1 VDARGREERLMELFA
16 ELAAWFTDP
25 KNWTGTTGIP
35 NRMLEH
41 VVLSGL
47 ATAIAVALA
56 VPVGLLI
63 GHTNQGAVLAISIA
77 NIGRAV
83 PSLALLIVFVSV
95 LGLGFR
101 NALVV
106 LILLAIPPILTNTYA
121 GMRGVDRDVVEAGR
135 GMGLSERGL
144 LRHVE
149 LPLALPVIVTGVR
162 TAAVQVVATAT
173 LAALVGGG
181 GLGRFI
187 VDGFAVRDE
196 ARLLGGAILV
206 ALLALATERLF
217 TLLER
222 RVTSPGLGTASR
234 TAVEPVAS

>member
-1 VDARGREERLMELFA
+1 MIGLLGELVAWLTDAA
-16 ELAAWFTDP
+16 H
-25 KNWTGTTGIP
+25 WTGTAGIP
-35 NRMLEH
+35 NRVLEH
-41 VVLSGL
+41 LALSGV
-47 ATAIAVALA
+47 AVAVAVAVA
-56 VPVGLLI
+56 VPAGLFI
-63 GHTNQGAVLAISIA
+63 GHTNRGALAAVSIA

-101 NALVV
+101 NAVVV
-106 LILLAIPPILTNTYA
+106 LFLLAVPPILTNTYA
-121 GMRGVDRDVVEAGR
+121 GIRGVDRDVVEAAR
-135 GMGLSERGL
+135 GMGMAERTIV
-144 LRHVE
+144 RRVE
-149 LPLALPVIVTGVR
+149 LPLAIPVIVTGIR

-196 ARLLGGAILV
+196 ARLLGGGLLV
-206 ALLALATERLF
+206 ALVALATERAM

-222 RVTSPGLGTASR
+222 RLTPRGVRPAPRSR
-234 TAVEPVAS
+234 TAAVTP

>member
-1 VDARGREERLMELFA
+1 MDVLA
-16 ELAAWFTDP
+16 ELLAWATDP
-25 KNWTGTTGIP
+25 AHWSGTSGIP
-35 NRMLEH
+35 NRVVEH
-41 VVLSGL
+41 VVLAGL
-47 ATAIAVALA
+47 ATLVAIAVA
-56 VPVGLLI
+56 VPAGLLI
-63 GHTNQGAVLAISIA
+63 GHTNRGAVLTVSIA

-106 LILLAIPPILTNTYA
+106 LVLLAVPPILTNTYA
-121 GMRGVDRDVVEAGR
+121 GMRAVEREVVEAGR
-135 GMGLSERGL
+135 GMGMAPWTL
-144 LRHVE
+144 LTRVE

-187 VDGFAVRDE
+187 VDGFAVRDN

-206 ALLALATERLF
+206 ALLALATERALTF
-217 TLLER
+217 VER
-222 RVTSPGLGTASR
+222 RLTSPGLRVAARHGPPTTRDQSALTAG
-234 TAVEPVAS
+234 

>member
-1 VDARGREERLMELFA
+1 MIELA
-16 ELAAWFTDP
+16 GDLAAWFADP
-25 KNWTGTTGIP
+25 ARWTGTAGIP

-47 ATAIAVALA
+47 AVLVAAGIA

-63 GHTNQGAVLAISIA
+63 GHTNRGALLAVSVA

-106 LILLAIPPILTNTYA
+106 LVLLAIPPILTNTYA

-135 GMGLSERGL
+135 GMGMAPATL
-144 LRHVE
+144 LWRVE
-149 LPLALPVIVTGVR
+149 LPLAVPAIVAGAR

-181 GLGRFI
+181 GLGRYI

-196 ARLLGGAILV
+196 ARLLGGAVLV
-206 ALLALATERLF
+206 ALLALATERAM

-222 RVTSPGLGTASR
+222 RLTSPGLALATTGAR
-234 TAVEPVAS
+234 QARG

>member
-1 VDARGREERLMELFA
+1 MIELLGA
-16 ELAAWFTDP
+16 LAAWFTDATH
-25 KNWTGTTGIP
+25 WAGTSGIP
-35 NRMLEH
+35 NRVLEH
-41 VVLSGL
+41 LALSGV
-47 ATAIAVALA
+47 AVAVAVAVA
-56 VPVGLLI
+56 VPAGLYI
-63 GHTNQGAVLAISIA
+63 GHTNRGALVTVSVA

-101 NALVV
+101 NAVVV
-106 LILLAIPPILTNTYA
+106 LVLLAIPPILTNTYA
-121 GMRGVDRDVVEAGR
+121 GMRGVDRDVVEAAR
-135 GMGLSERGL
+135 GMGMPERTIV
-144 LRHVE
+144 RRVE
-149 LPLALPVIVTGVR
+149 LPLAMSVIVTGIR

-206 ALLALATERLF
+206 ALLALATERGM
-217 TLLER
+217 TVLER
-222 RVTSPGLGTASR
+222 RLTPRGLRPAAGGSTRSSEQR
-234 TAVEPVAS
+234 TAPVTP

>member
-1 VDARGREERLMELFA
+1 MDVLVDL
-16 ELAAWFTDP
+16 LAWATDP
-25 KNWTGTTGIP
+25 EQWTGTAGIP
-35 NRMLEH
+35 NRVVEH
-41 VVLSGL
+41 VVLAGL
-47 ATAIAVALA
+47 ATLVAIAVA
-56 VPVGLLI
+56 VPAGLFI
-63 GHTNQGAVLAISIA
+63 GHTNRGAVLTVSVA

-106 LILLAIPPILTNTYA
+106 LVLLAVPPILTNTYA
-121 GMRGVDRDVVEAGR
+121 GMRAVEREVVEAGR
-135 GMGLSERGL
+135 GMGMAPWTL
-144 LRHVE
+144 LARVE

-187 VDGFAVRDE
+187 VDGFAVRDN

-206 ALLALATERLF
+206 ALLALATERALTF
-217 TLLER
+217 VER
-222 RVTSPGLGTASR
+222 RLTSPGLRVAARHGRPATRDQAASS
-234 TAVEPVAS
+234 TV

>member
-1 VDARGREERLMELFA
+1 MELLA
-16 ELAAWFTDP
+16 ELVAWFTDGAR
-25 KNWTGTTGIP
+25 WSGTTGIP
-35 NRMLEH
+35 NRVVEH

-47 ATAIAVALA
+47 AVLVAVAIA
-56 VPVGLLI
+56 VPVGLVI
-63 GHTNQGAVLAISIA
+63 GHTNRVALLAVSVA

-106 LILLAIPPILTNTYA
+106 LVLLAIPPILTNTYA
-121 GMRGVDRDVVEAGR
+121 GMRAVDRDVVEAGR
-135 GMGLSERGL
+135 GMGMTAASL
-144 LRHVE
+144 LGHVE
-149 LPLALPVIVTGVR
+149 VPLAVPVIVAGIR

-181 GLGRFI
+181 GLGRYI

-196 ARLLGGAILV
+196 ARLLGGAVLV
-206 ALLALATERLF
+206 ALLALATERAL

-222 RVTSPGLGTASR
+222 RLTAPGLR
-234 TAVEPVAS
+234 VATTRGGPGA

>member
-1 VDARGREERLMELFA
+1 MDVLA
-16 ELAAWFTDP
+16 ELLAWATDP
-25 KNWTGTTGIP
+25 AHWSGTSGIP
-35 NRMLEH
+35 NRVVEH
-41 VVLSGL
+41 VVLAGL
-47 ATAIAVALA
+47 ATLVAIAVA
-56 VPVGLLI
+56 VPAGLLI
-63 GHTNQGAVLAISIA
+63 GHTNRGAVLTVSIA

-106 LILLAIPPILTNTYA
+106 LVLLAVPPILTNTYA
-121 GMRGVDRDVVEAGR
+121 GMRAVEREVVEAGR
-135 GMGLSERGL
+135 GMGMAPWTL
-144 LRHVE
+144 LTRVE

-187 VDGFAVRDE
+187 VDGFAVRDN

-206 ALLALATERLF
+206 ALLALATERALTF
-217 TLLER
+217 VER
-222 RVTSPGLGTASR
+222 RLTSPGLRVAARHGPPATRDQAALTAG
-234 TAVEPVAS
+234 

>member
-1 VDARGREERLMELFA
+1 MDALTDLV
-16 ELAAWFTDP
+16 AWATDP
-25 KNWTGTTGIP
+25 AHWTGTAGIP
-35 NRMLEH
+35 NRVVEH

-47 ATAIAVALA
+47 ATLIAIAIAVPA
-56 VPVGLLI
+56 GLLI
-63 GHTNQGAVLAISIA
+63 GHTNRGAVLAVSVA

-106 LILLAIPPILTNTYA
+106 LVLLAVPPILTNTYA
-121 GMRGVDRDVVEAGR
+121 GMRAVERDIVEAGR
-135 GMGLSERGL
+135 GMGMPPWTL
-144 LRHVE
+144 LGRVE
-149 LPLALPVIVTGVR
+149 LPLALPVIVTGIR
-162 TAAVQVVATAT
+162 TASVQVVATAT

-187 VDGFAVRDE
+187 VDGFAVRDS

-206 ALLALATERLF
+206 ALLALATERAL
-217 TLLER
+217 TLVER
-222 RVTSPGLGTASR
+222 RLTSPGLRLAGSDAPRGMADPAPATPA
-234 TAVEPVAS
+234 

>member
-1 VDARGREERLMELFA
+1 MIELA
-16 ELAAWFTDP
+16 GDLAAWFADP
-25 KNWTGTTGIP
+25 ARWTGTAGIP

-47 ATAIAVALA
+47 AVLVAAGIAVPA
-56 VPVGLLI
+56 GLLI
-63 GHTNQGAVLAISIA
+63 GHTNRGALLAVSVA

-106 LILLAIPPILTNTYA
+106 LVLLAIPPILTNTYA
-121 GMRGVDRDVVEAGR
+121 GMRGVDRDVVEAGS
-135 GMGLSERGL
+135 GMGMAPATL
-144 LRHVE
+144 LWRVE
-149 LPLALPVIVTGVR
+149 LPLAVPAIVAGAR

-181 GLGRFI
+181 GLGRYI

-196 ARLLGGAILV
+196 ARLLGGAVLV
-206 ALLALATERLF
+206 ALLALATERAM

-222 RVTSPGLGTASR
+222 RLTSPGLGLATTGAR
-234 TAVEPVAS
+234 PARG